1 LLFEPDRQGAR
12 AVAGLAVAGLHLV
25 LIAVL
30 VSQSAAVRDVLPT
43 VLRLRV
49 IPAVRPPPPPP
60 PIRPLDLAPTPAIPM
75 PDFKVAAAAQPPL
88 ATQAARAAPQAARF
102 GAASGD
108 AGLGIDVAAS
118 AGGGDAGRGSLA
130 DFEAAVKRQ
139 VLARKRQPSL
149 TWDRRNTCV
158 VAYTVTITSTGALAG
173 MTIEPCAVPEINQAA
188 RDAVLSAA
196 PFPSP
201 PDLGARTY
209 AVRGSLVFRP

>member
-1 LLFEPDRQGAR
+1 MQFEPDRQGAR
-12 AVAGLAVAGLHLV
+12 AVAGVAVAGLHVV

-30 VSQSAAVRDVLPT
+30 VSQSTAVRDTMPALLP
-43 VLRLRV
+43 LRM
-49 IPAVRPPPPPP
+49 IPAPRPPPPPVPIP
-60 PIRPLDLAPTPAIPM
+60 PLRLAPAPAIPV
-75 PDFKVAAAAQPPL
+75 PDFKIAGAPPPPL
-88 ATQAARAAPQAARF
+88 AKQAARAAPQAAHF

-118 AGGGDAGRGSLA
+118 AGGGNAGRGSLA

-149 TWDRRNTCV
+149 AWDRRNTCV

-188 RDAVLSAA
+188 RDAVSSAA
-196 PFPSP
+196 PFPPP

-209 AVRGSLVFRP
+209 AVRGSLIFRP